1 MSAPALR
8 AWSSVSGHTESI
20 CADDHVAHA
29 AGGLDVRCA
38 AVRGDDQ
45 LRARERPANV
55 GWVGVTAERDDA
67 ACHGIRRGL
76 TQLLR
81 NKPSGLQ

>member
-8 AWSSVSGHTESI
+8 AWSSSLRTHRI
-20 CADDHVAHA
+20 HIADDHVAHA

-55 GWVGVTAERDDA
+55 GWVGVTAERDDGV
-67 ACHGIRRGL
+67 HGIRRGL
-76 TQLLR
+76 TQPR